1 MKVKYDK
8 EQDILYIL
16 FSDEPV
22 YESDEEKKG
31 MILDYSSNGQITGIE
46 VLNASKLIGNP
57 LKIEVEYD
65 IA

>member
-8 EQDILYIL
+8 EQDIVYVS

-22 YESDEEKKG
+22 YESDEEKPG
-31 MILDYSSNGQITGIE
+31 MILDYSASGRIVGIE
-46 VLNASKLIGNP
+46 MLKASEQLENP
-57 LKIEVEYD
+57 SKVEYE